1 MKNYKIAEMFLLN
14 NTAQRQQS
22 LIGYIEGREEGVKR
36 KMKNIR
42 GKGKITRKEEPKI
55 KVYDKRKT
63 KQTKQNKQN
72 TP

>member
-22 LIGYIEGREEGVKR
+22 LIGYTEGREEGVKR

-42 GKGKITRKEEPKI
+42 GKGKITRKEESKI